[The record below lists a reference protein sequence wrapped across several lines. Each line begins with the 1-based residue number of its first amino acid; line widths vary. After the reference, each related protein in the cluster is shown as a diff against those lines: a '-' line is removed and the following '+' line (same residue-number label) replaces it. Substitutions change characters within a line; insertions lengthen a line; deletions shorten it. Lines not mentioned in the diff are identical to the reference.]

1 MRNLLLYWLIVG
13 ALAAAAAVALRY
25 GFKAWRE
32 SRMIEDTPTS
42 RVRSAAQG
50 YVQLAGTGSLPPKT
64 ALRGPLT
71 GKPCTWWRYEI
82 EERSGAG
89 RSITWLAVDALASE
103 TPFELDDGSGKCL
116 VDPRGA
122 KVLPHAKNVW
132 YGPDPWPQVCIPDG
146 TGVFGRLADLLLT
159 DRYRYSEFRLQEDE
173 PLYAIGEFRTDGGA
187 PANDPEI
194 EAAALLHDWKQ
205 DQANLLR
212 RFDTDRD
219 GVLSPSEWESARAAA
234 REQALADASRK
245 PPAPAI
251 SVLADPGDGRAFL
264 LAADDR
270 ASVARKF
277 RRLAFAAVIVFLGTT
292 AAAAWMLTV
301 VR

>member
-1 MRNLLLYWLIVG
+1 MRNLLLYWLTVG
-13 ALAAAAAVALRY
+13 ALAAAALRY

-32 SRMIEDTPTS
+32 SRVIEDTPTS

-50 YVQLAGTGSLPPKT
+50 YVQLAGTGSLPSKT
-64 ALRGPLT
+64 QLRGPLT
-71 GKPCTWWRYEI
+71 GKPCTWWRYKI
-82 EERSGAG
+82 EERRGAG

-103 TPFELDDGSGKCL
+103 IAFELDDGSGKCL
-116 VDPRGA
+116 IDPRGA

-132 YGPDPWPQVCIPDG
+132 YGPDRWPQVCIPDG

-159 DRYRYSEFRLQEDE
+159 DRYRYSEYRLQDGE
-173 PLYAIGEFRTDGGA
+173 PLYAIGEFCSDGGA
-187 PANDPEI
+187 PAYDPEI
-194 EAAALLHDWKQ
+194 EAAALLHGWKQ

-219 GVLSPSEWESARAAA
+219 GVLSQSEWERARVAA
-234 REQALADASRK
+234 REQALADASRNL
-245 PPAPAI
+245 PAPGI
-251 SVLADPGDGRAFL
+251 GVLADPGDGRVFL

-270 ASVARKF
+270 ESVARKF
-277 RRLAFAAVIVFLGTT
+277 RRLALAGVVVFLGAI
-292 AAAAWMLTV
+292 AAATWMLTV